1 MTHPDDTTGLDEHN
15 AACDA
20 YDERYE
26 RAVEHFKSEFQTDSE
41 EFARDWL
48 FEDED
53 FMNALVNPSGMEL
66 KLDDD
71 YAFSLVEKF
80 VKYFAFIGIDHSPM
94 MKGVFHEYIEHKLAQ
109 GWGKDS

>member
-26 RAVEHFKSEFQTDSE
+26 RAVEHFESELQTDSE

-53 FMNALVNPSGMEL
+53 FMNAFVHPYGIEP
-66 KLDDD
+66 DAD
-71 YAFSLVEKF
+71 YVLSLVESL
-80 VKYFAFIGIDHSPM
+80 VKYFARTGIDHSPM

-109 GWGKDS
+109 GWGLDS